1 MNSLIEISIII
12 LKLNNIIMMRLSKD
26 MKLKIQYLQQSQELL
41 IAIQKMMQMS
51 NSSMT
56 SSKVMLAGLIV
67 DLRKRKISRLNLT
80 IRSKF

>member
-12 LKLNNIIMMRLSKD
+12 LKLNNIIMMKLSID
-26 MKLKIQYLQQSQELL
+26 MKIRIQYLQQSLQLL
-41 IAIQKMMQMS
+41 IVIQKMRY
-51 NSSMT
+51 SSMT

-67 DLRKRKISRLNLT
+67 DLRKRKISHRNLT